1 MTSRFSFS
9 PPRSSRQPFT
19 PSHKSREWDF
29 LASVKSSLPPSPA
42 SARTVSPHGQQTK
55 PTLGYLAF
63 SPDGS
68 LKKAPAE
75 EKQDVKKECREEDV
89 NREAA
94 WAARVQRDAELHEHQ
109 VALEEAEAR
118 KGEEAWV
125 RMGGIL
131 RDTEGNRDW
140 TRTKAIREELEL
152 REVEAALEKRWE
164 RYERG
169 WKGLLESR
177 GPVEF
182 GDIPWPVDLSA
193 GLEDLEMENMKEF
206 FLGGLRVRGCKTT
219 KKERVR
225 ASLLR
230 WHPDKMTAVVGRV
243 VVGDVG
249 KVEDGIRRVLDCLQR
264 L

>member
-1 MTSRFSFS
+1 M
-9 PPRSSRQPFT
+9 
-19 PSHKSREWDF
+19 
-29 LASVKSSLPPSPA
+29 
-42 SARTVSPHGQQTK
+42 
-55 PTLGYLAF
+55 
-63 SPDGS
+63 
-68 LKKAPAE
+68 
-75 EKQDVKKECREEDV
+75 KKECRENVD
-89 NREAA
+89 REAA
-94 WAARVQRDAELHEHQ
+94 WAARVKSDAELHEHQ
-109 VALEEAEAR
+109 VALEETEAR

-125 RMGGIL
+125 QMGGIL
-131 RDTEGNRDW
+131 RDAEGNRDW

-164 RYERG
+164 KYERG

-182 GDIPWPVDLSA
+182 GDIPWPVDVSP
-193 GLEDLEMENMKEF
+193 GTVQLEDLEVENMKEF

-230 WHPDKMTAVVGRV
+230 WHPDKMTAVVRRV
-243 VVGDVG
+243 VVRDVE